1 MKRREL
7 TGAYFRFGLE
17 FDVSYNILSHDSQ
30 QVKILRYIHVCVA
43 CEQARLCELGGIF
56 FNSSNGSWAY
66 IIFQRQL
73 RNITHALSNLK
84 RLP

>member
-30 QVKILRYIHVCVA
+30 QVKILRYIHVCLA
-43 CEQARLCELGGIF
+43 CEQARLCELGEIF
-56 FNSSNGSWAY
+56 LIPRMALGLILFSND
-66 IIFQRQL
+66 
-73 RNITHALSNLK
+73 N
-84 RLP
+84 